1 MRQNNTKVC
10 LFSTNKEN
18 YFMPKKQVV
27 LLVINIILLVAMLVM
42 AVLFCV
48 YFVDF
53 LVQFYKPIDPDT
65 PNAVGLYILVF
76 IYCGIIALP
85 ISVVSLVFALVN
97 RKLNKKRGNVL
108 LTLTL
113 ALFALMLAIFVI
125 VYLMLV

>member
-1 MRQNNTKVC
+1 
-10 LFSTNKEN
+10 
-18 YFMPKKQVV
+18 MPKKQVV
-27 LLVINIILLVAMLVM
+27 LLAINIILLVAMLVM

-65 PNAVGLYILVF
+65 PNTVGLYILVF

>member
-1 MRQNNTKVC
+1 
-10 LFSTNKEN
+10 
-18 YFMPKKQVV
+18 MPKKQVV

-65 PNAVGLYILVF
+65 PNTVGLYIFVF

-85 ISVVSLVFALVN
+85 ISVVPLVFALVN